1 MPHRPPDPAPADTPQ
16 PAPRLLTRLSG
27 FQRTRPGME
36 WTIWRR
42 LPAILVWGT
51 VLPLLVGL
59 LYWALEP
66 SQPTPAQDRDLLL
79 VQFRLI
85 GLVILHWTLV
95 LTVAIGCVIVMLMK
109 GPAYVADGY
118 PPPERRDG
126 P

>member
-1 MPHRPPDPAPADTPQ
+1 MPVDPTQA
-16 PAPRLLTRLSG
+16 APRWLTRLSG
-27 FQRTRPGME
+27 FQRTRPGRE
-36 WTIWRR
+36 WAIWRR
-42 LPAILVWGT
+42 LPAILFWGT

-59 LYWALEP
+59 LFWALEP